1 MPTLN
6 GQNPTLLSEVS
17 VAQAQLTGTEQ
28 TWLNN
33 LQNSPVANS
42 VRIVA
47 IGNVL
52 EISQNGSINFS
63 IPGYPGILTAHTV
76 QVEEHAY
83 NDYLWTGEI
92 DGQGYAMILSK
103 PGGKAGFIQLKNKFY
118 RLNTLRSNLNVLVE
132 ENLFAAEEEMCLG
145 MTGPASPSLL
155 VPCPTDDACP
165 AVITV
170 LILVT
175 PEAVNSIINQTNWPD
190 LYFALGAQTV
200 NAAFLNSDVAN
211 KQTGNIIIPF
221 NFNSLYSSPPSLPND
236 LNTIRN
242 NAGVASL
249 RSQYQADLV
258 IMLTDA
264 RYTNGAGFANVGP
277 GINLAY
283 GIVEAPSMWGPRWTF
298 AHELAHTFG
307 AQHNTTANGGT
318 GGGTNDDPGCV
329 HGFRFF
335 DADQND
341 RRTIMAR
348 MFDDEG
354 LVRILHYSN
363 PAVVFNGAF
372 SGDAL
377 DANVA
382 ATIRKNGCEVASY
395 FDSQELTAF
404 IDGPSVACN
413 ELPAT
418 YCADILMPESGIP
431 GQPPYTYAW
440 HWNTTG
446 IFSVFDPF
454 GGVANG
460 GTYLGNSQCVNLG
473 NLACNS
479 YWLQLTV
486 ASSDGLTVRSKR
498 RIKTTFCEDCLK
510 RNALQAGAMTSGAK
524 ANLIPNPATESV
536 QVAFRQEQAGTVRIA
551 LFSISGDLVF
561 ENRTY
566 FEAGEN
572 SLTLGIGQLPT
583 GIYPVRIEYPSGTE
597 TLRLSIIH

>member
-1 MPTLN
+1 
-6 GQNPTLLSEVS
+6 
-17 VAQAQLTGTEQ
+17 
-28 TWLNN
+28 
-33 LQNSPVANS
+33 
-42 VRIVA
+42 
-47 IGNVL
+47 
-52 EISQNGSINFS
+52 
-63 IPGYPGILTAHTV
+63 
-76 QVEEHAY
+76 
-83 NDYLWTGEI
+83 
-92 DGQGYAMILSK
+92 MILSK
-103 PGGKAGFIQLKNKFY
+103 PGGKAGFIQLKDKFY
-118 RLNTLRSNLNVLVE
+118 RLNPLRSNLNILVE
-132 ENLFAAEEEMCLG
+132 ENLFAAEEELCLG
-145 MTGPASPSLL
+145 MTGPTSPPLL

-165 AVITV
+165 AIITV

-175 PEAVNSIINQTNWPD
+175 PEAVNSILNQTNWPD

-211 KQTGNIIIPF
+211 KQVRNIIIPIPF
-221 NFNSLYSSPPSLPND
+221 NFPFSTSNNNLIDD
-236 LNTIRN
+236 LNQMGVNPDINNLRN
-242 NAGVASL
+242 
-249 RSQYQADLV
+249 QYDADLV
-258 IMLTDA
+258 FMLTGE
-264 RYTNGAGFANVGP
+264 RYNGVAGRANVGP
-277 GINLAY
+277 GINFAF

-307 AQHNTTANGGT
+307 AQHNTTANGGP

-363 PAVVFNGAF
+363 PDVVFNGAF
-372 SGDAL
+372 SGDAF

-382 ATIRKNGCEVASY
+382 ATIRTNGCEVAAY
-395 FDSQELTAF
+395 FDTQELTAF

-413 ELPAT
+413 ESPAT
-418 YCADILMPESGIP
+418 YCADILMPESGLP

-460 GTYLGNSQCVNLG
+460 GTYLGNSQCINLG

-486 ASSDGLTVRSKR
+486 TSSDGLTVRTKR
-498 RIKTTFCEDCLK
+498 RIKTKFCEDCLE
-510 RNALQAGAMTSGAK
+510 RNTFQTGGLTLGAK
-524 ANLIPNPATESV
+524 ASLIPNPAAESV
-536 QVAFRQEQAGTVRIA
+536 QVVFKQEQTGPVRIA
-551 LFSISGDLVF
+551 LFSIAGDLVF
-561 ENRTY
+561 DTRAY

-572 SLTLGIGQLPT
+572 SLPLEIGQLPT
-583 GIYPVRIEYPSGTE
+583 GVYPVRIEYPSGTE
-597 TLRLSIIH
+597 TLRLSILH